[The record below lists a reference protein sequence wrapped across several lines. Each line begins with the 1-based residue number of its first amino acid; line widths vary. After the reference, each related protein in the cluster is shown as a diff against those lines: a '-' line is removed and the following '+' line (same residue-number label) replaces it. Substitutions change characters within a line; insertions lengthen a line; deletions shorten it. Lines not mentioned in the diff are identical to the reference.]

1 MMPLREYSFETS
13 WTDDTS
19 QCVGIVGIEYSC
31 VYPDE
36 KFYRKEDVDRLLQEH
51 GIKLEDL

>member
-1 MMPLREYSFETS
+1 MPLREYSFETS

-19 QCVGIVGIEYSC
+19 PCVGIVGIEYSC

-36 KFYRKEDVDRLLQEH
+36 KFYRKEDVDKPLQEH
-51 GIKLEDL
+51 GIKPEDL